1 MQVSVIICCHNP
13 RRDYL
18 ARVLEALKAQ
28 TLSTN
33 NWELL
38 LVDNASKDP
47 VSATH
52 NISWHPNARHVRE
65 ENVGLTCARLRGIAE
80 SSADLLVF
88 VDDDNVL
95 AENYLE
101 VATQIAM
108 DRRYL
113 GAWGGQ
119 QLAEF
124 EGGEPRET
132 WKRDFWTSRLVRD
145 IWSNNYDRQAAP
157 VGAGICIRRAVAM
170 KYMECVKSDSLRS
183 SLGRSGSGMN
193 SAEDIDMAFTAC
205 DLGFGTGK
213 FAALSLIHLIPQQR
227 LSDDYLFRLIEGIAY
242 SEAIVLA
249 VRGNPPTKISRV
261 DRLVEFYKSLR
272 IDELQRRTVRAR
284 ALGKTRALNA
294 WRAAQQNGAQ
304 GQLIAE

>member
-38 LVDNASKDP
+38 VVDNASERP
-47 VSATH
+47 VSASH

-65 ENVGLTCARLRGIAE
+65 ENLGLTSARLRGIAE

-95 AENYLE
+95 AENYLD

-124 EGGEPRET
+124 EGGEPREA

-157 VGAGICIRRAVAM
+157 VGAGICIRRVVAM
-170 KYMECVKSDSLRS
+170 KYVQCVKSDSLRS
-183 SLGRSGSGMN
+183 SLGRSGIGMN
-193 SAEDIDMAFTAC
+193 SCEDIDMAFTAC
-205 DLGFGTGK
+205 DLGFGTGR
-213 FAALSLIHLIPQQR
+213 FAALSLVHLIPQQR

-242 SEAIVLA
+242 SEAIILA

-261 DRLVEFYKSLR
+261 DRLVELYKSLR
-272 IDELQRRTVRAR
+272 IDELQRRTARAR
-284 ALGKTRALNA
+284 ALGKIRAVNA
-294 WRAAQQNGAQ
+294 WRATQQNGGQ
-304 GQLIAE
+304 GQVNR